1 MPSPFPG
8 MDPYLEQFWRDI
20 HARCIIYAA
29 DQLQTRLPADLRA
42 RVEERVFVEPAF
54 GVARSVYPDIR
65 VVERGRGRATAAAV
79 ESSPMAV
86 EPLVIY
92 VSDEPVT
99 ERYIEVIDVGSGRR
113 VVTVIKVLSLSNKVA
128 GEGQELYRRKQ
139 RELRDGHVNIVE
151 IDLLRAG
158 DRVLSVGPARIP
170 ASHRTPYQVCV
181 YRAAATLPC
190 YEVYRAPL
198 RERLPV
204 IRVPLRPTDPDV
216 PLELQ
221 ALIDQ
226 CYRNGGYDAD
236 IDYDTD
242 PDPPLDAD
250 DTRWA
255 DTLLRQMGRRVRNC

>member
-20 HARCIIYAA
+20 QARLVIYTA
-29 DQLQTRLPADLRA
+29 DQLQTRLPPDLRA

-54 GVARSVYPDIR
+54 GAPRSVYPDIR
-65 VVERGRGRATAAAV
+65 VVERGQGRAAAATV
-79 ESSPMAV
+79 GPSPLVA

-92 VSDEPVT
+92 LPDEPVT
-99 ERYIEVIDVGSGRR
+99 ERYIEIIDVGSGRR
-113 VVTVIKVLSLSNKVA
+113 VVTVIEVLSLSNKSL

-139 RELRDGHVNIVE
+139 RELRDGQVNLVE

-158 DRVLSVGPARIP
+158 DRVLSVGPSRIP

-181 YRAAATLPC
+181 YRAAAPLPC
-190 YEVYRAPL
+190 WEVYRVPL

-204 IRVPLRPTDPDV
+204 ISIPLRLTDLDV
-216 PLELQ
+216 PLDLQ

-226 CYRNGGYDAD
+226 CYSNGGYDAD
-236 IDYDTD
+236 IDYGVE
-242 PDPPLDAD
+242 PDPPLDA
-250 DTRWA
+250 A
-255 DTLLRQMGRRVRNC
+255 DAQWSNALLRQVGRR

>member
-20 HARCIIYAA
+20 HARLIIYAA
-29 DQLQTRLPADLRA
+29 DQIQARLPADLRA

-65 VVERGRGRATAAAV
+65 VVERGRGRAAAPPVAPSPAV
-79 ESSPMAV
+79 A

-92 VSDEPVT
+92 LSDEPVT
-99 ERYIEVIDVGSGRR
+99 EGYIEIIDVGSGRR
-113 VVTVIKVLSLSNKVA
+113 VVTVIEVLSLSNKSP
-128 GEGQELYRRKQ
+128 GEGQEVYRRKQ
-139 RELRDGHVNIVE
+139 RELRDGYVNLVE

-158 DRVLSVGPARIP
+158 ERMLSVGPARIP
-170 ASHRTPYQVCV
+170 ATHRTPYQVCV
-181 YRAAATLPC
+181 YRAAATPPC
-190 YEVYRAPL
+190 YEVYRVPL

-204 IRVPLRPTDPDV
+204 IRIPLRPTDADV
-216 PLELQ
+216 PLDLQ

-236 IDYDTD
+236 IDYAAE
-242 PDPPLDAD
+242 PDPPLGAE

-255 DTLLRQMGRRVRNC
+255 DALLRQVGRR